1 MAAAA
6 FIQTL
11 ILRGTQNG
19 RVIHIP
25 MTVSDVAAEFAI
37 APDGN
42 GFVQLP
48 SDQAYALVD
57 VIVDTGGTDTKF
69 QDIYANNLTTGLRI
83 TNKAN
88 LNTSNNRQFQGAPVS
103 FRPGSLLRLK
113 QSAS

>member
-6 FIQTL
+6 FVQTV
-11 ILRGTQNG
+11 ILKGTANG

-25 MTVSDVAAEFAI
+25 MTVSDVVGEYAQS
-37 APDGN
+37 PDGN

-48 SDQAYALVD
+48 SDQNYLLAD
-57 VIVDTGGTDTKF
+57 IIVDTGGTDTKF
-69 QDIYANNLTTGLRI
+69 QDIYANGLTTGLRI

-88 LNTSNNRQFQGAPVS
+88 LNTSNFRQFQNAPVAFKS
-103 FRPGSLLRLK
+103 GSLLRLK